1 MWELEE
7 LGRDFISHV
16 SEKIKAGIQAF
27 KCDTTNLRSKKKIEI
42 DQPEW
47 SWNPPM
53 AASKYTTITL
63 STGQKRNVVF
73 FGVDKN
79 LCCSLFYIY
88 IIYYIHIIYLY
99 INIDIYST
107 LLCR

>member
-16 SEKIKAGIQAF
+16 AETIKTRIQAF
-27 KCDTTNLRSKKKIEI
+27 KYDTTNVRSKKKTEI

-53 AASKYTTITL
+53 AALKYTTITL
-63 STGQKRNVVF
+63 STGQKSGY
-73 FGVDKN
+73 FGVDRN
-79 LCCSLFYIY
+79 L
-88 IIYYIHIIYLY
+88 
-99 INIDIYST
+99 
-107 LLCR
+107 